1 MVFKQFSAAL
11 IRRVLLL
18 ALSMFLGFFVY
29 FNEGSDLFVSV
40 FGLICIGMVFEII
53 RYTRYTNRKI
63 TRFLESI
70 RYEDFATSFI
80 ADQKLGPSFKEM
92 GEAFNEV
99 IEVFKKTRAEKQ
111 EQMFFLQVVIQ
122 HINTGI
128 ISYDSKGR
136 IGLINNAA
144 RQLLQITQFKNI
156 QDLSK
161 LSPQLLNDI
170 NSLHPGKRI
179 SFKASP
185 AVHLIFQAANLKIGQ
200 ENWTLLSFQNIKAE
214 LQSNELEAWQNL
226 SKVLRHE
233 IMNSITPISSLVDSL
248 RTVLDEESFV
258 SPDGFTITKDGFI
271 DIQEGL
277 ETIAVR
283 SQGLLNFVNAYREY
297 TNIPKPQMALVNV
310 KPLIDEVALLMKESL
325 QKAEIKLIIEDF
337 PADMQILADKE
348 QVQMILIN
356 LIKNSIE
363 AFSENGEKGQIRIK
377 AGNLGNKSKFI
388 EVIDN
393 GPGIVPEAL
402 DRIFIPFFST
412 KKTGSGIGLAI
423 SRQIMNQ
430 HQGNLQVFS
439 VPNKETIFK
448 LGFKSES

>member
-128 ISYDSKGR
+128 ISFDSKGR

-185 AVHLIFQAANLKIGQ
+185 GVHLIFQAANLKIGQ

-258 SPDGFTITKDGFI
+258 SPDGFTITRDGFI

-297 TNIPKPQMALVNV
+297 TNIPKPQMALVDV

-325 QKAEIKLIIEDF
+325 QKAEIKLVIENF

-363 AFSENGEKGQIRIK
+363 AFSENDEKGQIRIK

-439 VPNKETIFK
+439 VPHKETIFK